1 MTLSTFS
8 RLYCDRIGKMRLVV
22 FNCIWIAL
30 GSCFQTP
37 SVGELQAQ
45 LGLCL
50 NQARVAKLERSF
62 SGSDDFYTIMGLG
75 PSASSDAIKKRF
87 RRLSLEHHPDKN
99 LDNVEQ
105 AGEKFKAMKMAYE
118 TLSDANKRLEYDNRN
133 SGNIDDGTRESLR
146 KRAVGDVLKLA
157 KATHELLA
165 EKTKAGKL
173 VELGDFGKTWESLKE
188 ENGRCQKK
196 KCTWQ
201 EREGRFSRI
210 ENKLI
215 GMIGG
220 EYKKKLSTDLLDYET
235 VFWTIVSD
243 VRYIV
248 ERKQRG
254 FTSFTP
260 EEAAVSLST
269 PLVDA
274 TFALMRELADGDE
287 KQGLIYQYLSLMRR
301 VGVDS
306 RSFTVKRSKDV
317 LKFSESVERI
327 LKNQGRAETA
337 GILSRRRRAIEGTLF
352 EEMMG

>member
-1 MTLSTFS
+1 MNFLA
-8 RLYCDRIGKMRLVV
+8 YIVIGKMRVVV

-30 GSCFQTP
+30 GGFRAP
-37 SVGELQAQ
+37 SVGELQEQ

-50 NQARVAKLERSF
+50 HQARVAKLERSL
-62 SGSDDFYTIMGLG
+62 SGSDDFYTILELK
-75 PSASSDAIKKRF
+75 PSASPEEMRQAY
-87 RRLSLEHHPDKN
+87 RRLALKHHPDKN
-99 LDNVEQ
+99 LGNKEQ
-105 AGEKFKAMKMAYE
+105 AEEKFKAMKMAYE
-118 TLSDANKRLEYDNRN
+118 TLSDANKRLAYDNRN
-133 SGNIDDGTRESLR
+133 SGNIDDGTRKLLR

-157 KATHELLA
+157 KATHDWLA

-173 VELGDFGKTWESLKE
+173 VELGDFSKTWESLKND
-188 ENGRCQKK
+188 NGRCQNMQ
-196 KCTWQ
+196 CTRT
-201 EREGRFSRI
+201 ERVGRFSRI

-215 GMIGG
+215 GMIGW
-220 EYKKKLSTDLLDYET
+220 EYKKKLSTDLLDYQT

-248 ERKQRG
+248 ERKKRG